1 MGQIRKPVTGR
12 TRDAV
17 LFLDRCT
24 LWLSN
29 RWLGLF
35 NTLAGLYMGLPVMAP
50 ILVWLGLSG
59 LAEVIYLIY
68 SYLCHQL
75 PQRSFFIVG
84 NQVAFCQRD
93 VSIYG
98 SIFIAG
104 LAYATTG
111 RRWRPLP
118 WWGVALMILPA
129 LTDGSIQL
137 FGSYESTW
145 HVRVLTGALVGVG
158 AVWFLYPRF
167 ERVFAGVHWQVTTQL
182 QNAALRD
189 QGLLQRT
196 TDAQDETD

>member
-24 LWLSN
+24 LWLSKH
-29 RWLGLF
+29 WLGLF
-35 NTLAGLYMGLPVMAP
+35 NTLAGLYVGLPVMAP

-59 LAEVIYLIY
+59 LAEVIYFIY

-118 WWGVALMILPA
+118 WWGAALMILPA

-137 FGSYESTW
+137 SGPYESTW
-145 HVRVLTGALVGVG
+145 YARVITGTLVGVG
-158 AVWFLYPRF
+158 TVWFLYPRF
-167 ERVFAGVHWQVTTQL
+167 ERAFGEVRRQVTTQL